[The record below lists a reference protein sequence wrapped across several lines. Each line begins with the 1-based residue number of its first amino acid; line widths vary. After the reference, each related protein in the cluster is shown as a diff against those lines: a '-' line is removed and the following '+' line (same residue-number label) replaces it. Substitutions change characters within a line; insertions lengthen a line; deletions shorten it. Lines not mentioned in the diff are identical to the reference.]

1 MNCPYLLLIFSI
13 YLKVTLTKRYL
24 ITSRREQIPNIMTV
38 EGSKY
43 ELVYTTEIGYL
54 FMLKI
59 NQIMKRNTID

>member
-1 MNCPYLLLIFSI
+1 MICLYLLQIFSI

>member
-1 MNCPYLLLIFSI
+1 MICLYLLQIFSI

-54 FMLKI
+54 YMLKI
-59 NQIMKRNTID
+59 N